1 MSAGGINFLIPRNF
15 DRHRAARKE
24 AMSVQCWSRTPVARS
39 DAGNLREAH
48 GARLPVR
55 RVIGLRAVVTVAN
68 IVQGY
73 FVAVDLRPREL
84 RDVELPNGFV
94 ARLEAK
100 PPGKNRA
107 E

>member
-1 MSAGGINFLIPRNF
+1 MLVKNAGREI
-15 DRHRAARKE
+15 
-24 AMSVQCWSRTPVARS
+24 

-100 PPGKNRA
+100 PPGKNCA
-107 E
+107 EQNREKRKLSSKRTDQAKNRETYD

>member
-1 MSAGGINFLIPRNF
+1 MLVKNAGREI
-15 DRHRAARKE
+15 
-24 AMSVQCWSRTPVARS
+24 

-55 RVIGLRAVVTVAN
+55 RVIGLSAVVTVAN

-73 FVAVDLRPREL
+73 FVALDLRPREL
-84 RDVELPNGFV
+84 REVELSNGFV